1 VRLSGLLVLLT
12 SRERG
17 SDEEEGVVQMSQG
30 YSLDGYIEVPD
41 RIVAFKE
48 KYPDGS
54 LQGEWELREIGGDT
68 FVVYVARAY
77 RTPDDERPAVGTAW
91 EPYPGKTPYT
101 KDSELMNAETSAWG
115 RAIVALGFLAQGE
128 KVASANEVRARQAD
142 ESNGS
147 GRVPPSDKQLDLIEK
162 LLKKSG
168 ADASD
173 VPNMVSY
180 CGANL
185 TGGRQGSASKL
196 IDRLTQ
202 GEGAAETV
210 LGLGQAAEDWARAE
224 PQVPVDT
231 TDMAPAAATTADE
244 QIPF

>member
-1 VRLSGLLVLLT
+1 MA
-12 SRERG
+12 
-17 SDEEEGVVQMSQG
+17 DG

-41 RIVAFKE
+41 RILAFKE
-48 KYPDGS
+48 KYPDGT
-54 LQGEWELREIGGDT
+54 LQGDWSLEEVGDAT

-77 RTPDDERPAVGTAW
+77 RTADDERPAVGMAW